1 MLVKILFYLF
11 SLNIASFFISQTNT
25 EIAKER
31 PNFIVYLSDD
41 QDFLDYN
48 IFGNENVQSV
58 SVNKLAMEGIRFTN
72 FHTASAICTPSRS
85 QLYTG
90 LYPVKN
96 GSYTNHTHVKKETKT
111 IVQHL
116 SNIGYEVVLAGK
128 SHVGPYRTF
137 SWDSYI
143 QNRSNKQLDLESIE
157 KYLKGV
163 KKPFCLILASDF
175 PHGPYPEK
183 TDYSYEDIKIHPYN
197 NRVSP
202 EKPGYYQNIKY
213 DDNQLGEIL
222 TIVERNDLKNNTV
235 FIYAS
240 DHGISGKFT
249 LYQKGIKIPVII
261 RWPGK
266 IKKNIQSNRLLGMV
280 DILPTIMDIGGGN
293 TDTFDGKSFSGLL
306 LGNDK
311 KVNDYVYGVSTR
323 QNVRNGFIFPSRM
336 ISNGKY
342 KMIKNFNSIE
352 VYKKN
357 LNKGKIINK
366 FIEIGAKKMLDT
378 PYIELYDLDS
388 DPYEKKNIANNK
400 NSVEIINEL
409 SEKLDEWMVSQNDI
423 VSLGNIPLIKP
434 TQHPLD
440 QPSKWMNVQ
449 QNLIGKIKESDYMK
463 THY

>member
-1 MLVKILFYLF
+1 MLIKILFYLF
-11 SLNIASFFISQTNT
+11 SLNIAAFFIIETNT
-25 EIAKER
+25 EITNER
-31 PNFIVYLSDD
+31 PNFIIYLSDD

-48 IFGNENVQSV
+48 IFGNEYVQSV
-58 SVNKLAMEGIRFTN
+58 SVNELAMEGIRFTN

-96 GSYTNHTHVKKETKT
+96 GSYTNHTHIKKETKT

-116 SNIGYEVVLAGK
+116 SDIGYEVVLAGK
-128 SHVGPYRTF
+128 SHVGPYATF
-137 SWDSYI
+137 RWDSYI
-143 QNRSNKQLDLESIE
+143 QNKTSKQLDLESIE
-157 KYLKGV
+157 KYLKNI

-175 PHGPYPEK
+175 PHGPYPEM
-183 TDYSYEDIKIHPYN
+183 TDYSYDDIKIHPYN
-197 NRVSP
+197 NRVSS

-222 TIVERNDLKNNTV
+222 RIVERNDLKNNTL

-249 LYQKGIKIPVII
+249 LYQKGIKIPVIM

-266 IKKNIQSNRLLGMV
+266 IKKNIESNRLLGMV
-280 DILPTIMDIGGGN
+280 DILPTIMDIGGGK
-293 TDTFDGKSFSGLL
+293 TDTFDGKSFSDLL
-306 LGNDK
+306 IGDDK

-323 QNVRNGFIFPSRM
+323 QNIRNGFIFPSRM

-357 LNKGKIINK
+357 LNKGRIINK
-366 FIEIGAKKMLDT
+366 FIELGAKKMSKI

-388 DPYEKKNIANNK
+388 DPYEKINIANNIS
-400 NSVEIINEL
+400 SVKIINEL
-409 SEKLDEWMVSQNDI
+409 SKKLEEWMLSQNDI
-423 VSLGNIPLIKP
+423 VSVGNIPLIKP

-440 QPSKWMNVQ
+440 QPSKWMVVQ
-449 QNLIGKIKESDYMK
+449 KKLIGKIKDSDYLK